1 MGWGIGIGIGWPSA
15 SSQSAPIIPR
25 TGWFNINTDCTDTE
39 YPPNSWTQ
47 QIEDTTLQTGQYVYY
62 PDGGIRV
69 LLGVFTDV
77 PPVSMFNVIVDSS
90 EGFNSCG
97 V

>member
-1 MGWGIGIGIGWPSA
+1 MGWGQGIGIGWPNST
-15 SSQSAPIIPR
+15 SGSNPIIPR
-25 TGWFNINTDCTDTE
+25 TGWFNIGIDCNGTA
-39 YPPNSWTQ
+39 YPFSSWTQ
-47 QIEDTTLQTGQYVYY
+47 QIVDTTLQTGQYVYY
-62 PDGGIRV
+62 PDENVRV

-77 PPVSMFNVIVDSS
+77 TPVSMFNVIVDSS